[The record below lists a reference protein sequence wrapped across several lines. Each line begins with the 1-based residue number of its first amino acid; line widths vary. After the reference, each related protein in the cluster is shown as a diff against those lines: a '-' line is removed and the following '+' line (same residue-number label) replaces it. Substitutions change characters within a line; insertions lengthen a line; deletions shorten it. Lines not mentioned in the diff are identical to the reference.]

1 MKTNQK
7 RMKTNQKRKGAPM
20 NRRDVLKSAGCLLML
35 PTLESFG
42 QEAKVD
48 DAVKANRLF
57 CMNIGNGMCS
67 DNFPTSTGND
77 YQSSSTFKP
86 LESLKDDFTLCTNL
100 RNYGSH
106 ESTMYAFAEY
116 ADHTNPQLI
125 KDSVDEVAASH
136 IGNDTRIR
144 NLVVEQRNSYGI
156 SWKGGLPVSPIADVQ
171 ILFQTIFGKVD
182 KKKRAE
188 LLSLKKSMLDASRD
202 DAKSMMR
209 KVSEEDR
216 VKLDEYFSSLRES
229 EKSIQRAEQW
239 LSQKDVEV
247 PFPENVKFKTDG
259 LSEYSQKILVCP
271 HFNQRST
278 YLDLLFLAYKY
289 DVTRVANVYSEWN
302 WLGHHTDSHQVK
314 TEEGF
319 VKNIEADQGYMMQA
333 ARFLEKLKSTKT
345 KAGGTLLDQ
354 TVCLV
359 TSSLSI
365 NKEEGPHGM
374 KNNPVVVAGGGFEHG
389 KHIKFNG
396 TDNRNNVYLAALQH
410 LGVEIDS
417 FATSSESAKL

>member
-1 MKTNQK
+1 MKSI
-7 RMKTNQKRKGAPM
+7 QKRKGVHM
-20 NRRDVLKSAGCLLML
+20 NRRDVLKSAGCLLTL
-35 PTLESFG
+35 PALESFG
-42 QEAKVD
+42 QEPKGH

-67 DNFPTSTGND
+67 DNFPTSTGKD

-100 RNYGSH
+100 RNYGNH

-202 DAKSMMR
+202 DVKSMMR
-209 KVSEEDR
+209 KVSEADR

-229 EKSIQRAEQW
+229 EKSIQRSERW
-239 LSQKDVEV
+239 LSQEHVEV

-259 LSEYSQKILVCP
+259 LSEYAQKILVCP

-278 YLDLLFLAYKY
+278 YLDLLFLAFKF

-319 VKNIEADQGYMMQA
+319 VKNIEADQGYMMQT

-345 KAGGTLLDQ
+345 KVGGTLLDQ
-354 TVCLV
+354 TVCLI

-365 NKEEGPHGM
+365 NREEGPHGM

-396 TDNRNNVYLAALQH
+396 TDNRNNVYLSALQH
-410 LGVEIDS
+410 LGVEVDS

>member
-1 MKTNQK
+1 
-7 RMKTNQKRKGAPM
+7 M

-35 PTLESFG
+35 PALESFG
-42 QEAKVD
+42 QEAKGD

>member
-1 MKTNQK
+1 
-7 RMKTNQKRKGAPM
+7 
-20 NRRDVLKSAGCLLML
+20 
-35 PTLESFG
+35 LESFG
-42 QEAKVD
+42 QEAKGY

-67 DNFPTSTGND
+67 DNFPTSTGKD

-116 ADHTNPQLI
+116 ADHTKPQLI

-156 SWKGGLPVSPIADVQ
+156 SWKGGLPVSPIADIQ

-209 KVSEEDR
+209 KVSEADR

-229 EKSIQRAEQW
+229 EKSIQRSERW

-278 YLDLLFLAYKY
+278 YLDLLFLAFKY

-319 VKNIEADQGYMMQA
+319 VKNIEADQGYMMQT
-333 ARFLEKLKSTKT
+333 ARFLDKLKSTKT
-345 KAGGTLLDQ
+345 KVGGTLLDQ
-354 TVCLV
+354 TVCLI

>member
-1 MKTNQK
+1 MKSI
-7 RMKTNQKRKGAPM
+7 QKRKGAPM

-35 PTLESFG
+35 PALESFG
-42 QEAKVD
+42 QEAKGY

-86 LESLKDDFTLCTNL
+86 LESLKDHFTLCTNL

-209 KVSEEDR
+209 KVSEADR

-229 EKSIQRAEQW
+229 EKSIQRSERW

-278 YLDLLFLAYKY
+278 YLDLLFLAFKY

-319 VKNIEADQGYMMQA
+319 VKNIEADQGYMMQT
-333 ARFLEKLKSTKT
+333 ARFLDKLKSTKT
-345 KAGGTLLDQ
+345 KVGGTLLDQ
-354 TVCLV
+354 TVCLI

>member
-1 MKTNQK
+1 MKSNHK
-7 RMKTNQKRKGAPM
+7 LKGAPM

-35 PTLESFG
+35 PALESFG
-42 QEAKVD
+42 QEAKGY

-67 DNFPTSTGND
+67 DNFPTSTGKD
-77 YQSSSTFKP
+77 YQSSSTFQP
-86 LESLKDDFTLCTNL
+86 LEKLKKDFTLCTNL

-156 SWKGGLPVSPIADVQ
+156 SWKGGLPVSPIADIQ

-209 KVSEEDR
+209 KVSEADR

-229 EKSIQRAEQW
+229 EKSIQRSERW

-278 YLDLLFLAYKY
+278 YLDLLFLAFKY

-319 VKNIEADQGYMMQA
+319 VKNIEADQGYMMQT
-333 ARFLEKLKSTKT
+333 ARFLDKLKSTKT
-345 KAGGTLLDQ
+345 KVGGTLLDQ
-354 TVCLV
+354 TVCLI

>member
-1 MKTNQK
+1 
-7 RMKTNQKRKGAPM
+7 MKTNQKRKGDPM

-35 PTLESFG
+35 PALESFG
-42 QEAKVD
+42 QEAKGY

-67 DNFPTSTGND
+67 DNFPTSTGKD
-77 YQSSSTFKP
+77 YQSSSTFQP
-86 LESLKDDFTLCTNL
+86 LEKLKKDFTLCTNL

-156 SWKGGLPVSPIADVQ
+156 SWKGGLPVSPIADIQ

-188 LLSLKKSMLDASRD
+188 LLALKKSMLDASRD

-209 KVSEEDR
+209 KVSEADR

-229 EKSIQRAEQW
+229 EKSIQRSERW

-278 YLDLLFLAYKY
+278 YLDLLFLAFKY

-319 VKNIEADQGYMMQA
+319 VKNIEADQGYMMQT
-333 ARFLEKLKSTKT
+333 ARFLDKLKSTKT
-345 KAGGTLLDQ
+345 KVGGTLLDQ
-354 TVCLV
+354 TVCLI

>member
-1 MKTNQK
+1 MKLNQK
-7 RMKTNQKRKGAPM
+7 LKSNQKRKGAPM

-67 DNFPTSTGND
+67 DNFPTSTGKD

-188 LLSLKKSMLDASRD
+188 LLALKKSMLDASRD

-209 KVSEEDR
+209 KVSEADR

>member
-1 MKTNQK
+1 MKSI
-7 RMKTNQKRKGAPM
+7 QKRKGVHM
-20 NRRDVLKSAGCLLML
+20 NRRDVLKSAGCLLTL
-35 PTLESFG
+35 PALESFG
-42 QEAKVD
+42 QEPKGH

-67 DNFPTSTGND
+67 DNFPTSTGKD

-100 RNYGSH
+100 RNYGNH

-116 ADHTNPQLI
+116 SDHTNPQLI

-188 LLSLKKSMLDASRD
+188 LLALKKSMLDASRD
-202 DAKSMMR
+202 HAKSMMR
-209 KVSEEDR
+209 KVSEADR

-229 EKSIQRAEQW
+229 EKSIQRSERW
-239 LSQKDVEV
+239 LSQEHVEV

-259 LSEYSQKILVCP
+259 LSEYAQKILVCP

-278 YLDLLFLAYKY
+278 YLDLLFLAFKF

-319 VKNIEADQGYMMQA
+319 VKNIEADQGYMMQT

-345 KAGGTLLDQ
+345 KVGGTLLDQ
-354 TVCLV
+354 TVCLI

-365 NKEEGPHGM
+365 NREEGPHGM

>member
-1 MKTNQK
+1 MNSIQ
-7 RMKTNQKRKGAPM
+7 QRKGVPM
-20 NRRDVLKSAGCLLML
+20 KRRDILKSAGCLLML
-35 PTLESFG
+35 PALESFG
-42 QEAKVD
+42 QEAKGD
-48 DAVKANRLF
+48 DDGKANRLF

-67 DNFPTSTGND
+67 DNFPTATGKD
-77 YQSSSTFKP
+77 YKSSSTFKP

-182 KKKRAE
+182 KTKRAE

-209 KVSEEDR
+209 NVSEVDR

-229 EKSIQRAEQW
+229 EKSIQRAERW
-239 LSQKDVEV
+239 LNKEHVEV
-247 PFPENVKFKTDG
+247 PFPENVKFQTDG

-278 YLDLLFLAYKY
+278 YLDLLFLAFKY

-302 WLGHHTDSHQVK
+302 WLGHHTDSHQVATK
-314 TEEGF
+314 VGLL
-319 VKNIEADQGYMMQA
+319 KNIEADQAYMMQT
-333 ARFLEKLKSTKT
+333 ARFLETLKSTKT
-345 KAGGTLLDQ
+345 TAGGTLLDQ
-354 TVCLV
+354 TVCLI

-365 NKEEGPHGM
+365 SKEEGPHGM

>member
-1 MKTNQK
+1 MK
-7 RMKTNQKRKGAPM
+7 
-20 NRRDVLKSAGCLLML
+20 RRDVLKSAGCLVML
-35 PTLESFG
+35 PALESFG
-42 QEAKVD
+42 QQPTGD
-48 DAVKANRLF
+48 DVGKANRLF

-67 DNFPTSTGND
+67 DNFPTSTGKD
-77 YQSSSTFKP
+77 YQISSTFQP
-86 LESLKDDFTLCTNL
+86 LEKLRDDFTLCTNL
-100 RNYGSH
+100 RNYGNH

-182 KKKRAE
+182 TKKRAE
-188 LLSLKKSMLDASRD
+188 LLTLKKSMLDASRE
-202 DAKSMMR
+202 DAKSMMSRVSR
-209 KVSEEDR
+209 KDR
-216 VKLDEYFSSLRES
+216 AKLDEYFSSLRES

-239 LSQKDVEV
+239 LSRKDVEV
-247 PFPENVKFKTDG
+247 PFPENVPFETDG

-278 YLDLLFLAYKY
+278 YLDLLFLAYKF

-302 WLGHHTDSHQVK
+302 WLGHHTDSHQVA
-314 TEEGF
+314 TEAGF
-319 VKNIEADQGYMMQA
+319 IKNIEADQGYMMQT

-345 KAGGTLLDQ
+345 ETGGTLLDQ
-354 TVCLV
+354 TVCLI

-374 KNNPVVVAGGGFEHG
+374 KNNPVIVAGGGFEHG

>member
-1 MKTNQK
+1 
-7 RMKTNQKRKGAPM
+7 M

-35 PTLESFG
+35 PALESFG
-42 QEAKVD
+42 QEAKGY

-209 KVSEEDR
+209 KVSEADR

-259 LSEYSQKILVCP
+259 ISEYSQKILVCP

>member
-1 MKTNQK
+1 MRSIQN
-7 RMKTNQKRKGAPM
+7 RKGVPM
-20 NRRDVLKSAGCLLML
+20 KRRDALKSAGCLVML
-35 PTLESFG
+35 PALESFG
-42 QEAKVD
+42 QSSTGDEPG
-48 DAVKANRLF
+48 KANRLF

-77 YQSSSTFKP
+77 YQSTSTFQP
-86 LESLKDDFTLCTNL
+86 LEKLKNDFTLCTNL
-100 RNYGSH
+100 RNYGNH

-116 ADHTNPQLI
+116 GDHTNPQLI
-125 KDSVDEVAASH
+125 QDSVDEVAASH

-182 KKKRAE
+182 TKKRAE
-188 LLSLKKSMLDASRD
+188 LLTLKKSMLDASRE
-202 DAKSMMR
+202 DAKSMMSRVSR
-209 KVSEEDR
+209 KDR
-216 VKLDEYFSSLRES
+216 AKLDEYFSSLRES

-239 LSQKDVEV
+239 LSRKDVEV
-247 PFPENVKFKTDG
+247 PFPENVPFETDG

-278 YLDLLFLAYKY
+278 YLDLLFLAYKF

-302 WLGHHTDSHQVK
+302 WLGHHTDSHQVA
-314 TEEGF
+314 TEAGF
-319 VKNIEADQGYMMQA
+319 IKNIEADQGYMMQT

-345 KAGGTLLDQ
+345 KTGGTLLDQ
-354 TVCLV
+354 TVCMI

-374 KNNPVVVAGGGFEHG
+374 KNNPVIVAGGGFEHG
-389 KHIKFNG
+389 KHVKFNG

>member
-1 MKTNQK
+1 MRSIQD
-7 RMKTNQKRKGAPM
+7 RKGVPM
-20 NRRDVLKSAGCLLML
+20 KRRDALKSAGCFVML
-35 PTLESFG
+35 PALESFG
-42 QEAKVD
+42 QEPLRD
-48 DAVKANRLF
+48 EPGKANRLF

-67 DNFPTSTGND
+67 DNFPTSTGKG
-77 YQSSSTFKP
+77 YQTTSTFQP
-86 LESLKDDFTLCTNL
+86 LEKLRNDFTLCTNL
-100 RNYGSH
+100 RNYGNH

-116 ADHTNPQLI
+116 SDHRNPHLI

-182 KKKRAE
+182 TKKRAE
-188 LLSLKKSMLDASRD
+188 LLTLKKSMLDASRE
-202 DAKSMMR
+202 DAKSMLSRVSR
-209 KVSEEDR
+209 KDR
-216 VKLDEYFSSLRES
+216 AKLDEYFSSLRES

-239 LSQKDVEV
+239 LSRKDVEV
-247 PFPENVKFKTDG
+247 PFPENVPFETDG

-278 YLDLLFLAYKY
+278 YLDLLFLAYKF

-302 WLGHHTDSHQVK
+302 WLGHHTDSHQVA
-314 TEEGF
+314 TEAGF
-319 VKNIEADQGYMMQA
+319 IKNIEADQGYMMQT

-345 KAGGTLLDQ
+345 KTGGTLLDQ
-354 TVCLV
+354 TVCLI

-374 KNNPVVVAGGGFEHG
+374 KNNPVIVAGGGFEHG

>member
-1 MKTNQK
+1 MKLNQK
-7 RMKTNQKRKGAPM
+7 LKSNQKRKGAPM

-35 PTLESFG
+35 PALESFG
-42 QEAKVD
+42 QVAKGD

-67 DNFPTSTGND
+67 DNFPTSTGKD

-209 KVSEEDR
+209 KVSEADR

-229 EKSIQRAEQW
+229 EKSIQRSERW

>member
-1 MKTNQK
+1 MRKSEKQ
-7 RMKTNQKRKGAPM
+7 KGARV
-20 NRRDVLKSAGCLLML
+20 NRRDVLKSAGCFLML
-35 PTLESFG
+35 PALESFG
-42 QEAKVD
+42 QEPEGN

-67 DNFPTSTGND
+67 DNFPTSTGKD
-77 YQSSSTFKP
+77 YQSSSTFQP
-86 LESLKDDFTLCTNL
+86 LENLKDDFTLCTNL

-125 KDSVDEVAASH
+125 KDSLDEVAAAH

-156 SWKGGLPVSPIADVQ
+156 SWKGGLPVSPISDVQ

-182 KKKRAE
+182 KTKRSE
-188 LLSLKKSMLDASRD
+188 LLTLKKSMLDASIA
-202 DAKSMMR
+202 DAKSMMN
-209 KVSEEDR
+209 KVSQEDR
-216 VKLDEYFSSLRES
+216 AKLDEYFSSLRES
-229 EKSIQRAEQW
+229 EKSIQRSERW
-239 LSQKDVEV
+239 LGQEHVEV
-247 PFPENVKFKTDG
+247 PFPGNVKFKTDG
-259 LSEYSQKILVCP
+259 LSEYSKKILVCP

-278 YLDLLFLAYKY
+278 YLDLLFLAYKF

-302 WLGHHTDSHQVK
+302 WLGHHTDSHQVA
-314 TEEGF
+314 TEEGLL
-319 VKNIEADQGYMMQA
+319 KNIEADQGYMMQT
-333 ARFLEKLKSTKT
+333 ARFLEKLKSTKI

-354 TVCLV
+354 TVCMV

-365 NKEEGPHGM
+365 SKEEGPHGM
-374 KNNPVVVAGGGFEHG
+374 KNNPVIVAGGGFEHG

-410 LGVEIDS
+410 LGLEVEH
-417 FATSSESAKL
+417 FATSSGCAKI

>member
-1 MKTNQK
+1 M
-7 RMKTNQKRKGAPM
+7 RSIHKRKGAPM
-20 NRRDVLKSAGCLLML
+20 DRRDILKSAGCLVML
-35 PTLESFG
+35 PALESLG
-42 QEAKVD
+42 QESTAD
-48 DAVKANRLF
+48 EAGKANRLF

-67 DNFPTSTGND
+67 DNFPTSTGKD
-77 YQSSSTFKP
+77 YQTSSTFQP
-86 LESLKDDFTLCTNL
+86 LEKLKDDFTLCTNL
-100 RNYGSH
+100 RNYGNH

-182 KKKRAE
+182 TKKRAE
-188 LLSLKKSMLDASRD
+188 LLTLKKSMLDASRD

-209 KVSEEDR
+209 KVSEADR

-229 EKSIQRAEQW
+229 EKSIQRSERW
-239 LSQKDVEV
+239 LSQEHVEV

-259 LSEYSQKILVCP
+259 LSEYAQKILVCP

-278 YLDLLFLAYKY
+278 YLDLLFLAFKF

-319 VKNIEADQGYMMQA
+319 VKNIEADQGYMMQT

-354 TVCLV
+354 TVCLI

-365 NKEEGPHGM
+365 NREEGPHGM

>member
-1 MKTNQK
+1 MRSIQD
-7 RMKTNQKRKGAPM
+7 RKGVPM
-20 NRRDVLKSAGCLLML
+20 KRRDALKSAGCMVML
-35 PTLESFG
+35 PALESFG
-42 QEAKVD
+42 QELVRD
-48 DAVKANRLF
+48 EPGKANRLF

-67 DNFPTSTGND
+67 DNFPTSTGKG
-77 YQSSSTFKP
+77 YQTTSTFQP
-86 LESLKDDFTLCTNL
+86 LEKLRNDFTLCTNL
-100 RNYGSH
+100 RNYGNH

-116 ADHTNPQLI
+116 GDHTNPQLI

-182 KKKRAE
+182 TKKRAE
-188 LLSLKKSMLDASRD
+188 LLTLKKSMLDASRE
-202 DAKSMMR
+202 DAKSMLSRVSR
-209 KVSEEDR
+209 KDR
-216 VKLDEYFSSLRES
+216 AKLDEYFSSLRES

-239 LSQKDVEV
+239 LRRKDVEV
-247 PFPENVKFKTDG
+247 PFPENVPFETDG

-278 YLDLLFLAYKY
+278 YLDLLFLAYKF

-302 WLGHHTDSHQVK
+302 WLGHHTDSHQVA
-314 TEEGF
+314 TEAGF
-319 VKNIEADQGYMMQA
+319 IKNIEADQGYMMQT

-345 KAGGTLLDQ
+345 KTGGTLLDQ
-354 TVCLV
+354 TVCLI

-374 KNNPVVVAGGGFEHG
+374 KNNPVIVAGGGFEHG

>member
-1 MKTNQK
+1 MKLNQK
-7 RMKTNQKRKGAPM
+7 LKSNQKRKGAPM

-35 PTLESFG
+35 PALESFG
-42 QEAKVD
+42 QEAKGY

-67 DNFPTSTGND
+67 DNFPTSTGKD
-77 YQSSSTFKP
+77 YQSSSTFQP
-86 LESLKDDFTLCTNL
+86 LEKLKKDFTLCTNL

-239 LSQKDVEV
+239 LSQKDVEA

>member
-1 MKTNQK
+1 MKSI
-7 RMKTNQKRKGAPM
+7 QKRKGVHM
-20 NRRDVLKSAGCLLML
+20 NRRDVLKSAGCLLTL
-35 PTLESFG
+35 PALESFG
-42 QEAKVD
+42 QEPKGH

-67 DNFPTSTGND
+67 DNFPTSTGKD

-100 RNYGSH
+100 RNYGNH

-116 ADHTNPQLI
+116 SDHTNPQLI

-188 LLSLKKSMLDASRD
+188 LLALKKSMLDASRD

-209 KVSEEDR
+209 KVSEADR

-229 EKSIQRAEQW
+229 EKSIQRSERW

-278 YLDLLFLAYKY
+278 YLDLLFLAFKF

-319 VKNIEADQGYMMQA
+319 VKNIEADQGYMMQT

-345 KAGGTLLDQ
+345 KVGGTLLDQ
-354 TVCLV
+354 TVCLI

>member
-1 MKTNQK
+1 MKLNQK
-7 RMKTNQKRKGAPM
+7 LKSNQKRKDAPM

-35 PTLESFG
+35 PALESFG
-42 QEAKVD
+42 QVAKGD
-48 DAVKANRLF
+48 DSVKANRLF
-57 CMNIGNGMCS
+57 CMNLGNGMCS
-67 DNFPTSTGND
+67 DNFPTSTGKD

-100 RNYGSH
+100 RNYGNH

-116 ADHTNPQLI
+116 SDHTNPQLI
-125 KDSVDEVAASH
+125 KDSVDEVASSH

-209 KVSEEDR
+209 KVSEADR

-229 EKSIQRAEQW
+229 EKSIQRSERW

-278 YLDLLFLAYKY
+278 YLDLLFLAFKY

-319 VKNIEADQGYMMQA
+319 VKNIEADQGYMMQT
-333 ARFLEKLKSTKT
+333 ARFLDKLKSTKT
-345 KAGGTLLDQ
+345 KVGGTLLDQ
-354 TVCLV
+354 TVCLI

-396 TDNRNNVYLAALQH
+396 ADNRNNVYLAALQH

>member
-1 MKTNQK
+1 MKSI
-7 RMKTNQKRKGAPM
+7 QKRKGVHM
-20 NRRDVLKSAGCLLML
+20 NRRDVLKSAACLLTL
-35 PTLESFG
+35 PALESFG
-42 QEAKVD
+42 QEPKGH

-67 DNFPTSTGND
+67 DNFPTSTGKD

-209 KVSEEDR
+209 KVSEVDR

-229 EKSIQRAEQW
+229 EKSIQRSERW

-278 YLDLLFLAYKY
+278 YLDLLFLAFKY

-319 VKNIEADQGYMMQA
+319 VKNIEADQGYMMQT
-333 ARFLEKLKSTKT
+333 ARFLDKLKSTKT
-345 KAGGTLLDQ
+345 KVGGTLLDQ
-354 TVCLV
+354 TVCLI

>member
-1 MKTNQK
+1 MKSI
-7 RMKTNQKRKGAPM
+7 QKRKGAPM
-20 NRRDVLKSAGCLLML
+20 RRRDVLKSAGCLLVL
-35 PTLESFG
+35 PALESFG
-42 QEAKVD
+42 QEATGD

-67 DNFPTSTGND
+67 DNFPTSTGMD

-86 LESLKDDFTLCTNL
+86 LENLKDDFTLCTNL

-125 KDSVDEVAASH
+125 KDSVDEVAAAH
-136 IGNDTRIR
+136 LGNDTRIR
-144 NLVVEQRNSYGI
+144 NLVLEQRNSYGI
-156 SWKGGLPVSPIADVQ
+156 SWKGGLPVSPISDVQ

-182 KKKRAE
+182 ETKRSE
-188 LLSLKKSMLDASRD
+188 LLTLKKSMLDASIA
-202 DAKSMMR
+202 DAKSMMN
-209 KVSEEDR
+209 KVSQEDR
-216 VKLDEYFSSLRES
+216 AKLDEYFSSLRES
-229 EKSIQRAEQW
+229 EKSIQRSERW
-239 LSQKDVEV
+239 LGQEHVEV
-247 PFPENVKFKTDG
+247 PFPGNVKFKTDG
-259 LSEYSQKILVCP
+259 LSEYAQKILVCP

-278 YLDLLFLAYKY
+278 YLDLLFLAYKF

-302 WLGHHTDSHQVK
+302 WLGHHSDSHQVGN
-314 TEEGF
+314 EAGF
-319 VKNIEADQGYMMQA
+319 LKNIEADQGYMMQT

-345 KAGGTLLDQ
+345 KTGGTLLDQ
-354 TVCLV
+354 TVCLI

-374 KNNPVVVAGGGFEHG
+374 KNNPVIVAGGGFEHG

-410 LGVEIDS
+410 LGLEIES
-417 FATSSESAKL
+417 FATSSGSAKI

>member
-1 MKTNQK
+1 MKSI
-7 RMKTNQKRKGAPM
+7 QKRKGVHM
-20 NRRDVLKSAGCLLML
+20 NRRDVLKSAGCLLTL
-35 PTLESFG
+35 PALESFG
-42 QEAKVD
+42 QEPKGH

-67 DNFPTSTGND
+67 DNFPTSTGKD
-77 YQSSSTFKP
+77 YQSSSTFQP

-100 RNYGSH
+100 RNYGNH

-116 ADHTNPQLI
+116 SDHTNPQLI
-125 KDSVDEVAASH
+125 KDSVDEIAASH

-156 SWKGGLPVSPIADVQ
+156 SWKGGLPVSPITNGK
-171 ILFQTIFGKVD
+171 ILFETIFGKAD

-188 LLSLKKSMLDASRD
+188 LLALKKSMLDATREE
-202 DAKSMMR
+202 AKSMMR
-209 KVSEEDR
+209 QVSEADR

-229 EKSIQRAEQW
+229 EKSIQRSERW

-278 YLDLLFLAYKY
+278 YLDLLFLAFKY

-319 VKNIEADQGYMMQA
+319 VKNIEADQGYMMQT

-345 KAGGTLLDQ
+345 KVGGTLLDQ
-354 TVCLV
+354 TVCLI

>member
-1 MKTNQK
+1 
-7 RMKTNQKRKGAPM
+7 MKTNQKRKGAPM

-35 PTLESFG
+35 PALESFG
-42 QEAKVD
+42 QEAKGY

-67 DNFPTSTGND
+67 DNFPTSTGKD
-77 YQSSSTFKP
+77 YQSSSTFQP
-86 LESLKDDFTLCTNL
+86 LEKLKKDFTLCTNL

-156 SWKGGLPVSPIADVQ
+156 SWKGGLPVSPIADIQ

>member
-1 MKTNQK
+1 MKLNQK
-7 RMKTNQKRKGAPM
+7 LKSNQKRKGAPM

-35 PTLESFG
+35 PALESFG
-42 QEAKVD
+42 QEAKGD

-67 DNFPTSTGND
+67 DNFPTSTGKD

>member
-1 MKTNQK
+1 MKLNQK
-7 RMKTNQKRKGAPM
+7 LKSNQKRKGAPM

-35 PTLESFG
+35 PALESFG
-42 QEAKVD
+42 QEATGH

-116 ADHTNPQLI
+116 ADHSNPQLI

>member
-1 MKTNQK
+1 
-7 RMKTNQKRKGAPM
+7 M

-35 PTLESFG
+35 PALESFG
-42 QEAKVD
+42 QEAKGY

-67 DNFPTSTGND
+67 DNFPTSTGKD

-229 EKSIQRAEQW
+229 EKSIQRSERW

>member
-35 PTLESFG
+35 PALESFA
-42 QEAKVD
+42 QEAKGY

-67 DNFPTSTGND
+67 DNFPTSTGKD
-77 YQSSSTFKP
+77 YQSSSTFQP
-86 LESLKDDFTLCTNL
+86 LEKLKKDFTLCTNL

-182 KKKRAE
+182 TRKRAE
-188 LLSLKKSMLDASRD
+188 LLALKKSMLDASRD

-209 KVSEEDR
+209 KVSEADR

-229 EKSIQRAEQW
+229 EKSIQRSERW

-278 YLDLLFLAYKY
+278 YLDLLFLAFKY

-319 VKNIEADQGYMMQA
+319 VKNIEADQGYMMQT
-333 ARFLEKLKSTKT
+333 ARFLDKLKSTKT
-345 KAGGTLLDQ
+345 KVGGTLLDQ
-354 TVCLV
+354 TVCLI